1 MGNQLSS
8 NKKRVGI
15 LLAAIAVAVA
25 LIFYLFHWFTIG
37 RYTETT
43 DDAYVGGNVT
53 VISPKVAGNI
63 VEVAVTDN
71 QFVHAGDL
79 LVRVDPRDYQVALEK
94 ADAAVA
100 AQQAALANLEAT
112 RHLQDSLIDQARA
125 TIVAAA
131 AETGRARDDQARYKN
146 LSATNAVSIQSFQ
159 KADADYKQ
167 ALANGQKVQAALVSS
182 QRQLDVIAAQKQQIM
197 AALAQAQ
204 AERDL
209 AKLNLAYTELRA
221 PVDGVVGNRR
231 ARLGAYAVVGQQLL
245 AVVPASGLWV
255 DANFKESQLAHI
267 KPGMSVKVSAD
278 VLPGTEFSAHVLSLA
293 PATGAQFSILPAE
306 NATGNFT
313 KIVQRVP
320 VRIQLDGDD
329 GMLGRL
335 RPGLSVT
342 VAVDG
347 RPAKSVVAANITNT
361 ANSANAGNI
370 ADAVSETARSGG

>member
-1 MGNQLSS
+1 MGNRLSS
-8 NKKRVGI
+8 NKKRAGM
-15 LLAAIAVAVA
+15 LLAAIAIAIA
-25 LIFYLFHWFTIG
+25 LIFYLFHWFTVG

-63 VEVAVTDN
+63 VEVAVADN
-71 QFVHAGDL
+71 QLVHAGDL
-79 LVRVDPRDYQVALEK
+79 LVRVDPRDYEVALEK
-94 ADAAVA
+94 AEAAVA
-100 AQQAALANLEAT
+100 AQQAALVNLDAT
-112 RHLQDSLIDQARA
+112 RHLQESLIDQARA
-125 TIVAAA
+125 GIAAAA
-131 AETGRARDDQARYKN
+131 AETGRTRDDQVRYKN
-146 LSATNAVSIQSFQ
+146 LAATNAVSIQSFQ

-182 QRQLDVIAAQKQQIM
+182 QRQLDVIAAHKQQIA
-197 AALAQAQ
+197 AALAQAE

-231 ARLGAYAVVGQQLL
+231 ARLGAYAVAGQQLL
-245 AVVPASGLWV
+245 AVVPARGLWV

-267 KPGMSVKVSAD
+267 QPGMPVTVAAD
-278 VLPGTEFSAHVLSLA
+278 VLPGVDFPAHVLSLA

-320 VRIQLDGDD
+320 VRIQLDGEG
-329 GMLGRL
+329 GMLGKL

-347 RPAKSVVAANITNT
+347 RPGQSREAANKA
-361 ANSANAGNI
+361 ANL
-370 ADAVSETARSGG
+370 ADAVSESARGGV